1 MVVGS
6 DVEGDTVVGSIV
18 IGADDEDE
26 DIIMGSV
33 VSGGIVILKARHD
46 TVFVDAIEPTTCKG
60 RKETR

>member
-33 VSGGIVILKARHD
+33 VSGGLKARHD
-46 TVFVDAIEPTTCKG
+46 TVVVDAIEPTTCKG